1 MKTQAP
7 TQDHAR
13 EFSRLIDSY
22 LDLER
27 LREEVRK
34 AELRAITRPR
44 QKSRTGQVA
53 ADRKK
58 NGRSAA

>member
-1 MKTQAP
+1 MKPQAP
-7 TQDHAR
+7 TQEHAR
-13 EFSRLIDSY
+13 EFSRLIDRY

-34 AELRAITRPR
+34 ATLRAITRPG
-44 QKSRTGQVA
+44 QKSRIRLVGS
-53 ADRKK
+53 DRKK